1 MRGMSRIHDVV
12 ALAAL
17 AVAVTPFVQA
27 VFAEQMSPAKGRVC
41 VEVAHQPR
49 FWGDPADM
57 PRIDPK
63 RVDRVTYMTGELTK
77 TVSAVGASLAY
88 VKSEISAESLKGC
101 DVLFIHIPSGRYSAG
116 EAAAVAAYVKGGGSL
131 FLVMD
136 QDMWSTPEQTNVN
149 ELIRPLGV
157 QFGAEGPDTQA
168 GGHTNP
174 GPVTDRRLKL
184 SYHGARTV
192 TGGTPF
198 AFNDRSDA
206 NPFGVFKEVDNGG
219 RVIVMGDGMT
229 SLYMTSWE
237 GVQDYQCQEFMQAAF
252 RWLLK

>member
-1 MRGMSRIHDVV
+1 MKPITLFTLLFGLV
-12 ALAAL
+12 AGVRADAQ
-17 AVAVTPFVQA
+17 TPT
-27 VFAEQMSPAKGRVC
+27 PAKHRIC
-41 VEVAHQPR
+41 MDVAHQQR

-57 PRIDPK
+57 DEK
-63 RVDRVTYMTGELTK
+63 RVARVKYMTGEMLNTAA
-77 TVSAVGASLAY
+77 AVDASLSY
-88 VKSEISAESLKGC
+88 LKKEVNPKDLEGC
-101 DVLFIHIPSGRYSAG
+101 TLLFIHIPSVKYTPGEVSAIST
-116 EAAAVAAYVKGGGSL
+116 YILKGGSL

-136 QDMWSTPEQTNVN
+136 QDMWSTLEQTNVN
-149 ELIRPLGV
+149 DLISPFGM
-157 QFGAEGPDTQA
+157 QFGAEGPDSQA
-168 GGHTNP
+168 GGHTNA
-174 GPVTDRRLKL
+174 GLITDQRLKI

-206 NPFGVFKEVDNGG
+206 NPFGAFLDVKNGG
-219 RVIVMGDGMT
+219 KIIVMGDGMV